1 MASEK
6 TIEKEIPEKV
16 FISRDKFDYDIRYLD
31 TKLHRDDPALP
42 MWTYANEELLELEY
56 IECFLKTWQFAGH
69 ISDLQKPG
77 DYIVFD
83 MWRDSAIVMVGD
95 DGKIRAFQNVCTHRA
110 SRLLDGVGCKKLI
123 QCHYHAWTFNMD
135 GTLKGITQPKEYP
148 PCEKSEMGLNP
159 VEFEI
164 YKGLVFVKMVKS
176 DCLTP
181 AQQFAPIDDML
192 EAYNI
197 EDAERVEGFGGQD
210 WKCNWKLASDN
221 YAESYHVPT
230 GHPGLNRMTEMG
242 REGGELE
249 TGVGFSIFR
258 MRIRASKNLDEAR
271 YQAIIHAADDRVE
284 HPVKRT
290 WLNMSMHFNM
300 GIELCGEVVSV
311 FQVLPTGVDSTEV
324 RYSMFGRKN
333 RSKYEQELIELNYK
347 IINQV
352 NSEDKFLTER
362 IQRGAKTQGY
372 KPGALH
378 YQEDTIALNH
388 NNLRALFPVA
398 SLAEAPKWGTLAEQ
412 NENMLKHQ

>member
-1 MASEK
+1 MSLQGYDSLLKKKDKDRISMPFSLAEIQELDVKALMNEK
-6 TIEKEIPEKV
+6 
-16 FISRDKFDYDIRYLD
+16 
-31 TKLHRDDPALP
+31 
-42 MWTYANEELLELEY
+42 
-56 IECFLKTWQFAGH
+56 
-69 ISDLQKPG
+69 
-77 DYIVFD
+77 
-83 MWRDSAIVMVGD
+83 
-95 DGKIRAFQNVCTHRA
+95 
-110 SRLLDGVGCKKLI
+110 
-123 QCHYHAWTFNMD
+123 
-135 GTLKGITQPKEYP
+135 PK
-148 PCEKSEMGLNP
+148 
-159 VEFEI
+159 
-164 YKGLVFVKMVKS
+164 
-176 DCLTP
+176 
-181 AQQFAPIDDML
+181 
-192 EAYNI
+192 
-197 EDAERVEGFGGQD
+197 
-210 WKCNWKLASDN
+210 
-221 YAESYHVPT
+221 
-230 GHPGLNRMTEMG
+230 
-242 REGGELE
+242 
-249 TGVGFSIFR
+249 
-258 MRIRASKNLDEAR
+258 AR